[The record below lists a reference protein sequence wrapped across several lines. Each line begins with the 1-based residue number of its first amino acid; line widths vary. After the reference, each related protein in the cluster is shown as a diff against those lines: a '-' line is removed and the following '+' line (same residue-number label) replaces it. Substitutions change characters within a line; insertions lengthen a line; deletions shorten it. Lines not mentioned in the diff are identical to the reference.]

1 MTSLTAAAQATTA
14 AAQTMTPELAMIPEL
29 ADILLASAFS
39 LTASSVLAALLLPLL
54 QKTLHNSRPAQQS
67 RLLMLYALLPWVV
80 TFWVVFLLMNPGLA
94 GALHSPHCH
103 GQLCGPHVPD
113 VGAASLTGAILAGVI
128 SALLLLT
135 LLLLN
140 HQLRRGR
147 QRLATV
153 ELLSSAGS
161 TPSNEATMP
170 DFRLIHSH
178 LPLAWCAGLW
188 RPQIYLSSALQQQ
201 LTPQQTAMVLLHE
214 HCHLL
219 RRDNLRKFLLHWASL
234 LWLPKARK
242 ALQEQFALN
251 CELQCDAYVTRQG
264 YAPEELATLLLQ
276 LRPQTDMATQA
287 SGVRIQALL
296 PEKQITTCSSADG
309 WLLLVLLL
317 CAQVALFSHWLHP
330 LLDTLFL

>member
-1 MTSLTAAAQATTA
+1 MTSQKA

-39 LTASSVLAALLLPLL
+39 LTASSVLVALLFPLL
-54 QKTLHNSRPAQQS
+54 QKTLRNSRPQQQS

-80 TFWVVFLLMNPGLA
+80 TFWVVFLLMNPELT
-94 GALHSPHCH
+94 GALHSAHCH

-113 VGAASLTGAILAGVI
+113 VSSSSLTGAVLAGVV
-128 SALLLLT
+128 SALLLFA
-135 LLLLN
+135 LLLFN

-147 QRLATV
+147 QRLASV
-153 ELLSSAGS
+153 DLLSTAGNPSGNSSA
-161 TPSNEATMP
+161 AP
-170 DFRLIHSH
+170 DFRLIHSQ

-188 RPQIYLSSALQQQ
+188 RPRIYLSSALQQQ
-201 LTPQQTAMVLLHE
+201 LTPQQSAMVLLHE
-214 HCHLL
+214 YCHLI

-251 CELQCDAYVTRQG
+251 CELQCDAYVTSQG
-264 YAPEELATLLLQ
+264 YAPEELAALLQ
-276 LRPQTDMATQA
+276 QLQPQTDMATQA

>member
-1 MTSLTAAAQATTA
+1 
-14 AAQTMTPELAMIPEL
+14 MTPELAMIPEL

-54 QKTLHNSRPAQQS
+54 QKTLRNSRPQQQS

-80 TFWVVFLLMNPGLA
+80 TFWVVFLLMNPGLT
-94 GALHSPHCH
+94 GALHSAHCH

-113 VGAASLTGAILAGVI
+113 VSSSSLTGAVLAGVV
-128 SALLLLT
+128 SALLLFA
-135 LLLLN
+135 LLLFN

-147 QRLATV
+147 QRLASV
-153 ELLSSAGS
+153 DLLSTAGS
-161 TPSNEATMP
+161 TPSNEATIP
-170 DFRLIHSH
+170 DFRLIHSP

-188 RPQIYLSSALQQQ
+188 RPRIYLSSALQQQ
-201 LTPQQTAMVLLHE
+201 LTPQQSAMVLLHE

-219 RRDNLRKFLLHWASL
+219 CRDNLRKFLLYWASL

-264 YAPEELATLLLQ
+264 YAPEELATLLQQ
-276 LRPQTDMATQA
+276 LLPQTDMATQA

-296 PEKQITTCSSADG
+296 PEKQITTGSSADG